1 MFGEIRENAK
11 RVQKTKGG
19 QLSTLKGQRILKL
32 HKRSLT
38 FTTGNSGE
46 RMVKHVGC
54 DTEKRKQPPPGAS
67 QAPLTSSEV

>member
-19 QLSTLKGQRILKL
+19 QMSILKGQKILKL
-32 HKRSLT
+32 QKQSLT

-46 RMVKHVGC
+46 RMVKHVVC
-54 DTEKRKQPPPGAS
+54 DTEKRKQQPPGAS
-67 QAPLTSSEV
+67 TDS